1 MTAVLTPARISLPL
15 CLPRWST
22 PRTPSRQTYGA
33 HVARIA
39 EALGTPLMPWQRL
52 VADVA
57 LEVDETTGRLAY
69 REVRLTVPRQSGK
82 TTLMLPVMVQRA
94 LAFEGRQRIV
104 YTAQSR
110 NEARQKWEDEHVPV
124 LERSVLARQ
133 FRVRK
138 TNGNEA
144 LLWRNGS
151 IHSLIA
157 TTAKS
162 GHGKTLDLG
171 MIDEAFAQP
180 DDRLE
185 QSMKPAMITRPQP
198 QLWVVSTAGRPESS
212 PYLWGKV
219 EDGRAL
225 AQSGVTKG
233 VAYFEWSAPEDAAA
247 SDPATWWGCMPA
259 LGHTVTE
266 DAVAADYESMKEP
279 EFRRA
284 YLNQWFAPASES
296 VIPAEAW
303 LACADATADVQDAPI
318 AFAVDT
324 SPDRSSTSI
333 AMCGVRA
340 DGLEQVE
347 IVDHR
352 AGTGWVAERLAEL
365 VDRWSPVGVAVDPA
379 GPAGS
384 LIGELPGLPWKT
396 TGARDVVQACGGLY
410 DAVLEGKLRHRGD
423 LRLNIAVEGAS
434 KRNLGEAW
442 AWSRKNS
449 AVDISPLVAVTL
461 ARWLFTTRPAPDEAT
476 AEPFVLFG

>member
-1 MTAVLTPARISLPL
+1 MTAVMTRASNSLPL
-15 CLPRWST
+15 CLPRWAT
-22 PRTPSRQTYGA
+22 PRTPSRQTYGG

-57 LEVDETTGRLAY
+57 LEVDPATGRLAY

-82 TTLMLPVMVQRA
+82 TTLLLPVMVQRA
-94 LAFEGRQRIV
+94 LGFGGRQQIV
-104 YTAQSR
+104 YTAQTR
-110 NEARQKWEDEHVPV
+110 NEARIKWEDEHVPV
-124 LERSVLARQ
+124 LERSVLSRQ

-144 LLWRNGS
+144 VLWKTGS
-151 IHSLIA
+151 IQSLIA
-157 TTAKS
+157 TTEKS

-171 MIDEAFAQP
+171 LIDEAFSQP

-185 QSMKPAMITRPQP
+185 QAMKPAMITRPEP
-198 QLWVVSTAGRPESS
+198 QMWVVSTAGRPEAS

-219 EDGRAL
+219 EDGRQLVA
-225 AQSGVTKG
+225 AGVTKG
-233 VAYFEWSAPEDAAA
+233 VAYFEWSAPEDASP

-284 YLNQWFAPASES
+284 YLNQWHAPATSS
-296 VIPAEAW
+296 VIPPEVWAA
-303 LACADATADVQDAPI
+303 AVDADGVVLDPV

-333 AMCGVRA
+333 AMAGLRA

-347 IVDHR
+347 VVDQR
-352 AGTGWVAERLAEL
+352 AGTGWVAERLLEL
-365 VDRWSPVGVAVDPA
+365 VERWPTIGVAVDPA

-384 LIGELPGLPWKT
+384 FLGEMPGLPWQT
-396 TGARDVVQACGGLY
+396 TGARDMTQACGGLY
-410 DAVLEGKLRHRGD
+410 DAVIAGRLRHRGD
-423 LRLNIAVEGAS
+423 TRLNVAAEGAS
-434 KRNLGEAW
+434 KRNLGDAW

-461 ARWLFTTRPAPDEAT
+461 ARWLLVNRPDDDEAT